1 MLFLIAVNGY
11 LEVRHAM
18 ARGELIRK
26 LFLSHRRGDDE
37 EFRAAAMEVI
47 SEEEKKNNHRLAKDL
62 LRILENNGFAIP
74 SKPLST
80 GNGGSLPKDKER
92 QTLLVDV
99 RHPERGMKDIILSE
113 SSLTAIERIMQEYRK
128 SELLRVHAMRP
139 STKLLFCGPPG
150 CGKTLCSEIVASE
163 LGLPVLY
170 TRFDAIV
177 SSYLGETAANLRKV
191 FDYAASGKWVVLF
204 DEFDAIGKARDDATE
219 HGELKRVI
227 NSFLQ
232 LLDSFTAPSILVAAT
247 NHEHL
252 LDPALWR
259 RFDEIL
265 YFPKPS
271 QSDIQ
276 ALLVMKLKNF
286 PHHDLNIKAISPKF
300 KGLSHA
306 DVERVC
312 FDAIKLAILEN
323 KDSVEQ
329 ETFDRSLKQHKSRIT
344 VARMAAK
351 HEEL

>member
-1 MLFLIAVNGY
+1 
-11 LEVRHAM
+11 M
-18 ARGELIRK
+18 ARGELLRK
-26 LFLSHRRGDDE
+26 LFLSHRRGNDE
-37 EFRAAAMEVI
+37 EFRAAATEVI
-47 SEEEKKNNHRLAKDL
+47 SEEEKKNNHHLAKDL

-80 GNGGSLPKDKER
+80 GNGSYLPKDKER
-92 QTLLVDV
+92 QTLLVDI
-99 RHPERGMKDIILSE
+99 RHPEQGAQDIILSK
-113 SSLTAIERIMQEYRK
+113 SSLAAVERIMKEYRK
-128 SELLRVHAMRP
+128 SELHRVHGMQP
-139 STKLLFCGPPG
+139 STKLLYCGPPG

-191 FDYAASGKWVVLF
+191 FDYAASGRWVVLF

-232 LLDSFTAPSILVAAT
+232 LLDSFTAPSILIAAT
-247 NHEHL
+247 NHEQL

-271 QSDIQ
+271 QREIQ
-276 ALLVMKLKNF
+276 ALLTMKLKNF
-286 PHHDLNIKAISPKF
+286 PHHDLDIKAIVPKF

-329 ETFDRSLKQHKSRIT
+329 EIFDRSLKQHKSRIT
-344 VARMAAK
+344 VAKKAANRK
-351 HEEL
+351 KS